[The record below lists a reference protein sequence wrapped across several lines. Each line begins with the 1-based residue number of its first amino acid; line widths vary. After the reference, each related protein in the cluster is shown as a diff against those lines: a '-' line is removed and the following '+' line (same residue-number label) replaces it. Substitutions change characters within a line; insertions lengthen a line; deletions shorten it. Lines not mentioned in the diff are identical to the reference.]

1 MYVSNTNKKH
11 KMINNKKKQKDLKR
25 NKFSFNLNIIS
36 SLDQVWISGLA
47 SLKYYSLFNYLINQ
61 KFIIIL
67 QSTIFWLEESQFT
80 LKYRLI
86 CKKQKNLILCKKN
99 LFHWILL
106 LVKGIV
112 LDWFWLLIFY
122 FVSSILINKLIS
134 E

>member
-99 LFHWILL
+99 LFHLILL